1 MRGSET
7 AVKLICAW
15 VWWQE
20 SVTDFWGGSR
30 GRDWGWYVWSGV
42 CGGRRG
48 WRAHCHLSSGDI
60 KPGIKHHGTS
70 KGDARLLPASRT
82 SSPHPVLFPLL
93 PRRGA
98 DVAHSRQEG
107 VMQKALQ
114 SPLFPTHDGLGTRR
128 KRRESCVGREKGKTS
143 VLEIYIATLKAR
155 IARGAMPAW
164 WGEWREALGFLCQLP
179 VLENGSLSQC
189 PKHVLSYS
197 SGCL

>member
-1 MRGSET
+1 M
-7 AVKLICAW
+7 
-15 VWWQE
+15 
-20 SVTDFWGGSR
+20 
-30 GRDWGWYVWSGV
+30 

-48 WRAHCHLSSGDI
+48 WRAHCHFSRGDI
-60 KPGIKHHGTS
+60 KPGIKRHGTS
-70 KGDARLLPASRT
+70 KGDARLLPTSRT

-143 VLEIYIATLKAR
+143 MLEIYIATLKAR
-155 IARGAMPAW
+155 IARGGHASMV
-164 WGEWREALGFLCQLP
+164 GGVERGFRFFCA
-179 VLENGSLSQC
+179 
-189 PKHVLSYS
+189 S
-197 SGCL
+197 SPS